1 MLDGRVAIVLPVI
14 LTREVDE
21 YLATLRSEPD
31 EVLAEMEAEAERDW
45 IPVVPPET
53 GELLGLLVRMRG
65 ASRVVEIGTAIG
77 VSTLYIAR
85 ALPRDGQVVSFEI
98 DPARHQAARDYLQRA
113 RVLDRAD
120 LRLQDAREGL
130 ASLEGPFDMAFI
142 DAAKMQY
149 GDYID
154 LLLPLLA
161 PRAVVAIDNM
171 LMSGTVATGRSD
183 GNWTENQIEMAR
195 ALNARMV
202 KMPAFEASLL
212 PVGDGILVAVSQ

>member
-1 MLDGRVAIVLPVI
+1 VAIVLPVI
-14 LTREVDE
+14 LTKEVDE
-21 YLATLRSEPD
+21 YLATLRREPD
-31 EVLAEMEAEAERDW
+31 DVLAEMEAQAQREW

-53 GELLGLLVRMRG
+53 GELLGLLARMRG

-85 ALPRDGQVVSFEI
+85 ALPPGGQVVSFEV
-98 DPARHQAARDYLQRA
+98 DPVRYEAAHDYLQRA
-113 RVLDRAD
+113 GVLDRAD

-130 ASLEGPFDMAFI
+130 ATLEGPFDMAFV
-142 DAAKMQY
+142 DAAKLQY
-149 GDYID
+149 DDYLE

-183 GNWTENQIEMAR
+183 GTWSQDQIDMAR
-195 ALNARMV
+195 ALNSRLAG
-202 KMPAFEASLL
+202 MPEFEASLL
-212 PVGDGILVAVSQ
+212 PVGDGLLVAVHR

>member
-1 MLDGRVAIVLPVI
+1 MLPVI

-21 YLATLRSEPD
+21 YLATLRRAPD
-31 EVLAEMEAEAERDW
+31 EVLAEMEAEAQRDW
-45 IPVVPPET
+45 VPVVPPET
-53 GELLGLLVRMRG
+53 GELLGLLARMRG

-85 ALPRDGQVVSFEI
+85 ALPHGGQVVSFEI
-98 DPARHQAARDYLQRA
+98 DPARYKAARDYLQRA
-113 RVLDRAD
+113 GVLDRAD

-130 ASLEGPFDMAFI
+130 ASLDGPFDMAFI

-149 GDYID
+149 GDYIE

-183 GNWTENQIEMAR
+183 GNWTESQIEMAR
-195 ALNARMV
+195 ALNARV
-202 KMPAFEASLL
+202 LAMPEFEASLL
-212 PVGDGILVAVSQ
+212 PIGDGLLVAVRQ

>member
-1 MLDGRVAIVLPVI
+1 VAIVLPVI
-14 LTREVDE
+14 LTKEVDE
-21 YLATLRSEPD
+21 YLAKLRREPD
-31 EVLAEMEAEAERDW
+31 EVLAEMEAEAQRDW

-53 GELLGLLVRMRG
+53 GELLGLLARMRG

-85 ALPRDGQVVSFEI
+85 ALPPDGQVVSFEI
-98 DPARHQAARDYLQRA
+98 DPIRYQAARDYLRRA
-113 RVLDRAD
+113 GVLDRTD

-130 ASLEGPFDMAFI
+130 AELDGPFDMAFI

-149 GDYID
+149 GDYIE

-183 GNWTENQIEMAR
+183 GNWTESQIEMAR
-195 ALNARMV
+195 ALNARV
-202 KMPAFEASLL
+202 VGMPEFEASLL
-212 PVGDGILVAVSQ
+212 PVGDGLLVAVSR

>member
-1 MLDGRVAIVLPVI
+1 VAIVLPVI

-21 YLATLRSEPD
+21 YLATLRRAPD
-31 EVLAEMEAEAERDW
+31 EVLAEMEAEAQRDW
-45 IPVVPPET
+45 VPVVPPQT
-53 GELLGLLVRMRG
+53 GELLGLLARMRG

-85 ALPRDGQVVSFEI
+85 ALPRGGQVVSFEI
-98 DPARHQAARDYLQRA
+98 DPARYQAARDYLRRA
-113 RVLDRAD
+113 GVLDRAD

-149 GDYID
+149 GDYIE

-183 GNWTENQIEMAR
+183 GNWTESQIEMAR
-195 ALNARMV
+195 ALNARV
-202 KMPAFEASLL
+202 VAMPEFEASLL
-212 PVGDGILVAVSQ
+212 PIGDGLLVAVRQ

>member
-1 MLDGRVAIVLPVI
+1 MLPVI
-14 LTREVDE
+14 LTKEVDG
-21 YLATLRSEPD
+21 YLASLRREPD
-31 EVLAEMEAEAERDW
+31 EVLAEMEAEAQRDW
-45 IPVVPPET
+45 VPVVPPET

-65 ASRVVEIGTAIG
+65 ANRVVEIGTAIG

-98 DPARHQAARDYLQRA
+98 DPARHQDARDYLKRA
-113 RVLDRAD
+113 GVLDRAD

-149 GDYID
+149 GDYIE

-161 PRAVVAIDNM
+161 SRAVVAIDNM

-183 GNWTENQIEMAR
+183 GNWTEDQIEMVR

-202 KMPAFEASLL
+202 EMPEFEASLL
-212 PVGDGILVAVSQ
+212 PVGDGLLVAVSK

>member
-1 MLDGRVAIVLPVI
+1 VAIVLPVI
-14 LTREVDE
+14 LTDAVDS

-31 EVLAEMEAEAERDW
+31 EVLAEMEAQARREW

-53 GELLGLLVRMRG
+53 GEFLALLARIRG

-85 ALPRDGQVVSFEI
+85 ALPLDGQVVSFEI
-98 DPARHQAARDYLQRA
+98 DPARYQAARDYLQRA
-113 RVLDRAD
+113 GVVDRVD

-130 ASLEGPFDMAFI
+130 ASLEGPFDMAFV

-149 GDYID
+149 GDYVE

-171 LMSGTVATGRSD
+171 LMSGTVATGRGD
-183 GNWTENQIEMAR
+183 GNWTEDQIEMAR
-195 ALNARMV
+195 ALNTRV
-202 KMPAFEASLL
+202 IGMPEFQASLL
-212 PVGDGILVAVSQ
+212 PVGDGLLVAVRR

>member
-1 MLDGRVAIVLPVI
+1 VAIVLPVI

-21 YLATLRSEPD
+21 YLAKLRREPD
-31 EVLAEMEAEAERDW
+31 EVLAEMEAEAQRDW

-53 GELLGLLVRMRG
+53 GELLGLLARMRG

-85 ALPRDGQVVSFEI
+85 ALPVDGQVVSFEI
-98 DPARHQAARDYLQRA
+98 DPIRHQAARDYLQRA
-113 RVLDRAD
+113 GVLDRAD

-130 ASLEGPFDMAFI
+130 AGLEGPFDMAFI

-149 GDYID
+149 GDYIE

-195 ALNARMV
+195 ALNARV
-202 KMPAFEASLL
+202 VGMPEFEASLL
-212 PVGDGILVAVSQ
+212 PVGDGLLVAVSK

>member
-1 MLDGRVAIVLPVI
+1 VAIVLLVI
-14 LTREVDE
+14 LISEVDE
-21 YLATLRSEPD
+21 YLATLRREPD
-31 EVLAEMEAEAERDW
+31 EVLAEMEAQAEREW

-53 GELLGLLVRMRG
+53 GELLGLLARMRG

-85 ALPRDGQVVSFEI
+85 ALPADGQVVSFEV
-98 DPARHQAARDYLQRA
+98 DPTRYQAARDYLQRA
-113 RVLDRAD
+113 GVFDRAD

-130 ASLEGPFDMAFI
+130 ATLEGPFDMAFV

-149 GDYID
+149 GDYLE

-171 LMSGTVATGRSD
+171 LMSGTVATGRGD
-183 GNWTENQIEMAR
+183 GNWTEDQIEMAR
-195 ALNARMV
+195 ALNERVVA
-202 KMPAFEASLL
+202 MPEFDASLL
-212 PVGDGILVAVSQ
+212 PVGDGVLVAVRR

>member
-1 MLDGRVAIVLPVI
+1 
-14 LTREVDE
+14 
-21 YLATLRSEPD
+21 
-31 EVLAEMEAEAERDW
+31 MEAQAEREW

-53 GELLGLLVRMRG
+53 GELLGLLARIRG

-85 ALPRDGQVVSFEI
+85 ALGPDGQVVSFEI
-98 DPARHQAARDYLQRA
+98 DPARHEAARVYLQRA
-113 RVLDRAD
+113 GLLDRVD

-130 ASLEGPFDMAFI
+130 ASLEGPFDMAFV

-149 GDYID
+149 GDYIE

-161 PRAVVAIDNM
+161 PRTILAIDNM

-183 GNWTENQIEMAR
+183 GNWTESQIEMAR
-195 ALNARMV
+195 ALNARV
-202 KMPAFEASLL
+202 VAMPEFEASLL
-212 PVGDGILVAVSQ
+212 PIG

>member
-1 MLDGRVAIVLPVI
+1 VAIVLPVI
-14 LTREVDE
+14 LTKAVDE
-21 YLATLRSEPD
+21 YLATLRCEPD
-31 EVLAEMEAEAERDW
+31 GVLAEMEAQAEREW

-53 GELLGLLVRMRG
+53 GELLGLLARIRG

-85 ALPRDGQVVSFEI
+85 ALGPDGQVVSFEI
-98 DPARHQAARDYLQRA
+98 DPARHEAARGYLRRA
-113 RVLDRAD
+113 GLLDRVD

-130 ASLEGPFDMAFI
+130 ASLEGPFDMAFV

-149 GDYID
+149 GDYIE

-171 LMSGTVATGRSD
+171 LMSGTVATGRGD
-183 GNWTENQIEMAR
+183 GNWTEDQIEMAR
-195 ALNARMV
+195 ALNARV
-202 KMPAFEASLL
+202 VGMPEFDASLL
-212 PVGDGILVAVSQ
+212 PVGDGVLVAVRR

>member
-1 MLDGRVAIVLPVI
+1 VAIVLPVI
-14 LTREVDE
+14 HTKEVDE
-21 YLATLRSEPD
+21 YLATLRREPD
-31 EVLAEMEAEAERDW
+31 EVLAEMEAQAEREW

-53 GELLGLLVRMRG
+53 GELLGLLARMRG

-85 ALPRDGQVVSFEI
+85 ALPPDGQVVSFEI
-98 DPARHQAARDYLQRA
+98 DPDRYEAARDYLQRA
-113 RVLDRAD
+113 GVLDRAD

-130 ASLEGPFDMAFI
+130 ASLEGQFDMAFV

-149 GDYID
+149 GDYIE

-171 LMSGTVATGRSD
+171 LMDGTVATGSSD

-195 ALNARMV
+195 ALNARV
-202 KMPAFEASLL
+202 VGMPEFEASLL
-212 PVGDGILVAVSQ
+212 PVGDGLLVAVRQ

>member
-1 MLDGRVAIVLPVI
+1 VAIVLPVI

-31 EVLAEMEAEAERDW
+31 EVLAEMEAEAQRDW
-45 IPVVPPET
+45 VPVVPPET
-53 GELLGLLVRMRG
+53 GELLGLLVRIRG

-113 RVLDRAD
+113 GVLDRAD

-202 KMPAFEASLL
+202 KTPEFEASLL
-212 PVGDGILVAVSQ
+212 PVGDGLLVAVSQ

>member
-1 MLDGRVAIVLPVI
+1 MLPVI

-21 YLATLRSEPD
+21 YLAKLRREPD
-31 EVLAEMEAEAERDW
+31 DVLAEMEAEAQRDW

-53 GELLGLLVRMRG
+53 GELLGLLARMRG

-85 ALPRDGQVVSFEI
+85 ALPPDGQVVSFEI
-98 DPARHQAARDYLQRA
+98 DPIRYQAARDYLQRA
-113 RVLDRAD
+113 GVLDRTD

-130 ASLEGPFDMAFI
+130 AELEGPFDMAFI

-149 GDYID
+149 GDYIE

-161 PRAVVAIDNM
+161 PRAVLAIDNM

-195 ALNARMV
+195 TLNARV
-202 KMPAFEASLL
+202 VGMPEFEASLL
-212 PVGDGILVAVSQ
+212 PVGDGLLVAVSR

>member
-1 MLDGRVAIVLPVI
+1 MLPVI
-14 LTREVDE
+14 LTKEVDG
-21 YLATLRSEPD
+21 YLATLRREPD
-31 EVLAEMEAEAERDW
+31 EVLADMEAQAEREW

-53 GELLGLLVRMRG
+53 GELLGLLARMRG

-85 ALPRDGQVVSFEI
+85 ALPSGGLVVSFEI
-98 DPARHQAARDYLQRA
+98 DPARYEAARDYLERA
-113 RVLDRAD
+113 GVLDRAD

-130 ASLEGPFDMAFI
+130 ASLEGPFDMAFV

-149 GDYID
+149 ADYIE

-171 LMSGTVATGRSD
+171 LMNGTVATGSSD
-183 GNWTENQIEMAR
+183 GNWTEDQIEMAR
-195 ALNARMV
+195 ALNSRV
-202 KMPAFEASLL
+202 VGMPEFEASLL
-212 PVGDGILVAVSQ
+212 PVGDGLLVAVRQ

>member
-1 MLDGRVAIVLPVI
+1 VLPVI
-14 LTREVDE
+14 LTKEVDE
-21 YLATLRSEPD
+21 YLAKLRREPD
-31 EVLAEMEAEAERDW
+31 EVLAEMEAEAQRDW

-53 GELLGLLVRMRG
+53 GELLGLLARMRG

-85 ALPRDGQVVSFEI
+85 ALPSDGQVVSFEI
-98 DPARHQAARDYLQRA
+98 DPIRYQAARDYLQRA
-113 RVLDRAD
+113 GMLDRTD

-130 ASLEGPFDMAFI
+130 AELEGPFDMAFI

-195 ALNARMV
+195 ALNARV
-202 KMPAFEASLL
+202 VGMPEFEASLL
-212 PVGDGILVAVSQ
+212 PVGDGLLVAVSK

>member
-1 MLDGRVAIVLPVI
+1 VLDDRVAIVLPVI
-14 LTREVDE
+14 LTKEVDE

-31 EVLAEMEAEAERDW
+31 EVLAEMEAEAQRDW
-45 IPVVPPET
+45 VPVVPPET

-113 RVLDRAD
+113 GVLDRAD

-195 ALNARMV
+195 ALNARVV
-202 KMPAFEASLL
+202 KMPEFEASLL
-212 PVGDGILVAVSQ
+212 PVGDGLLVAVSK

>member
-1 MLDGRVAIVLPVI
+1 MLPVI
-14 LTREVDE
+14 LTEEVGE
-21 YLATLRSEPD
+21 YLATLRREPD
-31 EVLAEMEAEAERDW
+31 EVLAEMEAQAQREW

-53 GELLGLLVRMRG
+53 GELLGMLARICG
-65 ASRVVEIGTAIG
+65 AARVVEVGTAIG

-85 ALPRDGQVVSFEI
+85 ALPARGRIVSFEI
-98 DPARHQAARDYLQRA
+98 DAARHGAARKYLRRA
-113 RVLDRAD
+113 GVLDRAD

-149 GDYID
+149 GDYIE

-161 PRAVVAIDNM
+161 SRAVVAIDNM

-202 KMPAFEASLL
+202 KMPEFEASLL
-212 PVGDGILVAVSQ
+212 PVGDGLLVAVSQ

>member
-1 MLDGRVAIVLPVI
+1 MLPVI

-31 EVLAEMEAEAERDW
+31 EVLAEMEAEAQRDW
-45 IPVVPPET
+45 VPVVPPET

-65 ASRVVEIGTAIG
+65 ANRVVEIGTAIG

-85 ALPRDGQVVSFEI
+85 ALPRDGRVVSFEI
-98 DPARHQAARDYLQRA
+98 DPARHQAARDYLKRA
-113 RVLDRAD
+113 GVLDRAD

-149 GDYID
+149 GDYIE

-161 PRAVVAIDNM
+161 SRAVVAIDNM

-183 GNWTENQIEMAR
+183 GNWTEDQIEMAR
-195 ALNARMV
+195 ALNARV
-202 KMPAFEASLL
+202 VEMPEFEASLL
-212 PVGDGILVAVSQ
+212 PVGDGLLVAVSK

>member
-1 MLDGRVAIVLPVI
+1 VAIVLPVI
-14 LTREVDE
+14 LTKEVDE
-21 YLATLRSEPD
+21 YLATLRREPD
-31 EVLAEMEAEAERDW
+31 DVLAEMEAQAQRER

-53 GELLGLLVRMRG
+53 GELLGLLARMRG

-85 ALPRDGQVVSFEI
+85 ALLPGGQVVSFEV
-98 DPARHQAARDYLQRA
+98 DPVRYEAAHDYLQRA
-113 RVLDRAD
+113 GVLDRAD

-130 ASLEGPFDMAFI
+130 ATLEGPFDMAFV
-142 DAAKMQY
+142 DAAKLQY
-149 GDYID
+149 DDYLE

-183 GNWTENQIEMAR
+183 GTWSQDQIDMAR
-195 ALNARMV
+195 ALNSRLAG
-202 KMPAFEASLL
+202 MPEFEASLL
-212 PVGDGILVAVSQ
+212 PVGDGLLVAVHR

>member
-1 MLDGRVAIVLPVI
+1 VAIVLPVI
-14 LTREVDE
+14 LTKEVDE
-21 YLATLRSEPD
+21 YLAKLRREPD
-31 EVLAEMEAEAERDW
+31 EVLAEMEAEAQRDW

-53 GELLGLLVRMRG
+53 GELLGLLARMRC

-85 ALPRDGQVVSFEI
+85 ALPPDGQVVSFEI
-98 DPARHQAARDYLQRA
+98 DPIRYQAARDYLQRA
-113 RVLDRAD
+113 GVLDRTD

-130 ASLEGPFDMAFI
+130 AELDGPFEMAFI

-195 ALNARMV
+195 ALNARV
-202 KMPAFEASLL
+202 VGMPEFEASLL
-212 PVGDGILVAVSQ
+212 PVGDGLLVAVSK

>member
-1 MLDGRVAIVLPVI
+1 MLPVI
-14 LTREVDE
+14 LTKEVDE
-21 YLATLRSEPD
+21 YLAKLRREPD
-31 EVLAEMEAEAERDW
+31 EVLAEMEAEAQRDW

-53 GELLGLLVRMRG
+53 GELLGLLARMRG

-85 ALPRDGQVVSFEI
+85 ALPLDGQVVSFEI
-98 DPARHQAARDYLQRA
+98 DPIRYQAARDYLQRA
-113 RVLDRAD
+113 GVLDRTD

-130 ASLEGPFDMAFI
+130 AELEGPFDMAFI

-149 GDYID
+149 GDYIE

-195 ALNARMV
+195 ALNARV
-202 KMPAFEASLL
+202 VGMP
-212 PVGDGILVAVSQ
+212 

>member
-1 MLDGRVAIVLPVI
+1 VAIVLPVI

-21 YLATLRSEPD
+21 YLATLRSKPD
-31 EVLAEMEAEAERDW
+31 EVLAEMEAEAQRDW
-45 IPVVPPET
+45 VPVVPPQT

-85 ALPRDGQVVSFEI
+85 ALPSDGQVVSFEI

-113 RVLDRAD
+113 GVLDRAD

-149 GDYID
+149 GDYIE
-154 LLLPLLA
+154 LLLPLLS

-195 ALNARMV
+195 ALNARVV
-202 KMPAFEASLL
+202 KMREFEASLL
-212 PVGDGILVAVSQ
+212 PVGDGLLVAVSQ

>member
-1 MLDGRVAIVLPVI
+1 VAIVLPVI
-14 LTREVDE
+14 LTKEVDE
-21 YLATLRSEPD
+21 YLAKLRREPD
-31 EVLAEMEAEAERDW
+31 EVLAEMEAEAQRDW

-53 GELLGLLVRMRG
+53 GELLGLLARMRG

-85 ALPRDGQVVSFEI
+85 ALPVDGQVVSFEI
-98 DPARHQAARDYLQRA
+98 DPIRYQAARDYLQRA
-113 RVLDRAD
+113 GVLDRTD

-130 ASLEGPFDMAFI
+130 AELEGPFDIAFI

-149 GDYID
+149 GDYIE
-154 LLLPLLA
+154 LLLPLLG

-183 GNWTENQIEMAR
+183 GNWTESQIEMAR
-195 ALNARMV
+195 ALNARV
-202 KMPAFEASLL
+202 VGLPEFEASLL
-212 PVGDGILVAVSQ
+212 PVGDGLLVAVSK